1 MMRTTNHHMWG
12 THYRAVHGEIS
23 IWEALRRVSLDR
35 GLITTPLHTNQNVVL
50 PPHAPLNTCLP
61 STQASEVGRPVSH
74 IRQSVGWSEWNFYQP
89 PTCLG
94 IAAAPNVSWIVIQYL
109 TSTVTDLSSRQ
120 WILRIH
126 DDPTRFEGRKTVL
139 GARFM
144 SLSVCVHVCIHIY
157 IYIHMYG
164 IQYNIH
170 YSYVS
175 SPEDHWIKIIEQRS
189 LLSIPKLLPSS
200 WVT

>member
-1 MMRTTNHHMWG
+1 MG
-12 THYRAVHGEIS
+12 SVEK
-23 IWEALRRVSLDR
+23 
-35 GLITTPLHTNQNVVL
+35 GLIGQGSHNHSASHKSKCSPTPPCAFKHVLAINTSLGSGKTSFPHSTVCWMERVKLLPTTYL
-50 PPHAPLNTCLP
+50 
-61 STQASEVGRPVSH
+61 
-74 IRQSVGWSEWNFYQP
+74 F
-89 PTCLG
+89 G